1 MDLLNYIPIGK
12 DNAIKRTDL
21 CKVMGLDD
29 RTCRGVIKQLRRD
42 NVILNLQDGGGY
54 FRPLLPD
61 ESELVERFV
70 KQETKRLKSIGWSLK
85 AARKAVL
92 NPCQTEY

>member
-1 MDLLNYIPIGK
+1 MKLLDYIPYGRE
-12 DNAIKRTDL
+12 NAITRSNL
-21 CKVMGLDD
+21 CKVSELDD
-29 RTCRGVIKQLRRD
+29 RVVRERIGQLRRD
-42 NVILNLQDGGGY
+42 NVILNLQDGSGY

-85 AARKAVL
+85 AARRAVK
-92 NPCQTEY
+92 NSGT

>member
-1 MDLLNYIPIGK
+1 MKLLDYIPYGRE
-12 DNAIKRTDL
+12 NAITRSNL
-21 CKVMGLDD
+21 CKVSELDD
-29 RTCRGVIKQLRRD
+29 RVVRERIGQLRRD
-42 NVILNLQDGGGY
+42 NVILNLQDGSGY

-85 AARKAVL
+85 AARKAVKSSG
-92 NPCQTEY
+92 T